1 MAMAEL
7 LVGRKTEL
15 VVMQNTKVRP
25 SRSPYEERLAIFAG
39 GRLFHEVEAGVTHD
53 ANGLRCQACGSA
65 APKRL
70 RNMEDINGNRYLVGQ
85 ECYLQLRKAFDE
97 WPEVKRLG
105 RAFELWIKE
114 NEAALKNRHTWQLV
128 ELYIEREAKDAK
140 LYQGFV

>member
-70 RNMEDINGNRYLVGQ
+70 RHIEDMAGTRYLVGND
-85 ECYLQLRKAFDE
+85 CYFALKIIPDDEYWEAFKAI
-97 WPEVKRLG
+97 G
-105 RAFELWIKE
+105 RPIELWIEE
-114 NEAALKNRHTWQLV
+114 NKAQLV
-128 ELYIEREAKDAK
+128 YKPYFMWLEKYLEKTKR
-140 LYQGFV
+140 G